1 MITAIIERTLATT
14 RYTLNLVPTPSNVVT
29 LHIDKEMIPITIG
42 AGKTINT
49 IMLLVKMSPPKEK
62 NDGKMAYSN
71 KVLSAII
78 ANIKAV

>member
-1 MITAIIERTLATT
+1 MTARIERTLATT
-14 RYTLNLVPTPSNVVT
+14 RYTLNLVPTPCNVVT

-49 IMLLVKMSPPKEK
+49 IMLLVKVSPPKEK

-71 KVLSAII
+71 KVLTAII